1 MDEEDLE
8 KIGEQLY
15 NLIHPKHKDN
25 AGKLTGEVTSMLCY
39 LYIWNFFFHYNIDYQ
54 HYVWTPQ
61 NQSSPACLCVSGML
75 LELPGPVLGQMLQD
89 EATLTAAVEKALRAL
104 QLAQEPR

>member
-39 LYIWNFFFHYNIDYQ
+39 LYI
-54 HYVWTPQ
+54 
-61 NQSSPACLCVSGML
+61 
-75 LELPGPVLGQMLQD
+75 
-89 EATLTAAVEKALRAL
+89 
-104 QLAQEPR
+104 